1 MRAEFRGDA
10 VFGGL
15 SLEEKAYARGFTAGH
30 DDARASL
37 SQDSTLAVES
47 SWYAN
52 GYRAGY
58 AAVTAWG

>member
-30 DDARASL
+30 DDARAGL
-37 SQDSTLAVES
+37 ERDSTVVVEV
-47 SWYAN
+47 SWYAS

-58 AAVTAWG
+58 VAVTAWG